1 MSYKESR
8 WQTFARRR
16 AASAALYWAV
26 ILAAAS
32 AVPLQAQV
40 EPVEVEAPTQYDS
53 QGKRDPFIS
62 LQRPKTDG
70 DEAEMLSAPPLNR
83 RPPGLA
89 GLLIDEV
96 TVVGVVAAGEN
107 PMVLLQ
113 GVDDFTYFASVRDQ
127 LFDGFVE
134 SIVGEEVTFVRNVRD
149 TRGRT
154 HSARVFKKL
163 YTQEV
168 RVEDENQEEH
178 VDEKKEG
185 SHEDS

>member
-1 MSYKESR
+1 MSYKTSG
-8 WQTFARRR
+8 WHTLARGM
-16 AASAALYWAV
+16 AASALYGAV
-26 ILAAAS
+26 IVAAS

-40 EPVEVEAPTQYDS
+40 EPVEVEPPTQYDS

-62 LQRPKTDG
+62 LQKPKTNG

-113 GVDDFTYFASVRDQ
+113 GVDEFTYFASVRDQ

-134 SIVGEEVTFVRNVRD
+134 SIAGEEVTFVRNVRD

-154 HSARVFKKL
+154 HSSRIFKKL

-168 RVEDENQEEH
+168 RVEDENQEEN